1 MPDFG
6 PDTGAARRA
15 LDKFKKLESQV
26 SKMGTRLLLLGSHLV
41 FPVPQHIICHLKEV
55 LGNAQ

>member
-1 MPDFG
+1 MAEMTDTG

-26 SKMGTRLLLLGSHLV
+26 SKMEPCHPCSGPSWLLSGL
-41 FPVPQHIICHLKEV
+41 
-55 LGNAQ
+55 